1 LSRPKTPA
9 GQQQARRKRRQ
20 MAGWLFATLLW
31 LGLILWLGI
40 AAAADWQLRLTGA
53 GNLYTQS
60 AVWSGHF
67 TAANGRFYDAS
78 HLYQNRRRPLYLSGE
93 MQLFGLALPGRAAR
107 HAAEQAGGRAAAG
120 GFWNGPFNLI
130 LPFAYDNGFDSAKFT
145 TRPRLTLGAA
155 LQGRHR
161 QLVWQMRLDGL
172 IDRGGG
178 ISERACYDATGRD
191 FHCGTGLPWANSGPA
206 HITCTSRQAASLRL
220 VWLW

>member
-1 LSRPKTPA
+1 M
-9 GQQQARRKRRQ
+9 Q

-93 MQLFGLALPGRAAR
+93 LQLFGLALPGRAAR
-107 HAAEQAGGRAAAG
+107 QAAEQAGGRLRAG
-120 GFWNGPFNLI
+120 SG
-130 LPFAYDNGFDSAKFT
+130 
-145 TRPRLTLGAA
+145 
-155 LQGRHR
+155 
-161 QLVWQMRLDGL
+161 
-172 IDRGGG
+172 
-178 ISERACYDATGRD
+178 TGRSIS
-191 FHCGTGLPWANSGPA
+191 FCPLPMIMALTVRNSPPA
-206 HITCTSRQAASLRL
+206 RA
-220 VWLW
+220 